1 MHKTDKKLL
10 NGFISIILLLFLRT
24 FHRMF
29 VQCHLWKAKTASVTM
44 VISPRYVIPDL
55 IIIKTTIGF
64 HIGLGLIDLLV
75 GISQQQK
82 KNLDK
87 SPQIVITLSKKWTL
101 SKGLFSTI
109 WQKTILKA
117 GNELNLD
124 IFLTLL

>member
-1 MHKTDKKLL
+1 
-10 NGFISIILLLFLRT
+10 
-24 FHRMF
+24 MF

-55 IIIKTTIGF
+55 IIIKRTTIGF
-64 HIGLGLIDLLV
+64 HLGLGLIDLLV

-87 SPQIVITLSKKWTL
+87 SPQIVIMLSKKWTL
-101 SKGLFSTI
+101 SKGLFGTI